1 MFNVLLRQFGY
12 RRTMTPF
19 VSQIRQNTYKREVVK
34 EDTDPIKYNDKF
46 NDNCDKLLSYSGRDL
61 YYPKYGTSIYDDKI
75 IDDFKKK

>member
-34 EDTDPIKYNDKF
+34 EDTEPIKYNDK
-46 NDNCDKLLSYSGRDL
+46 LLSYDGRDL

-75 IDDFKKK
+75 IDDFKKNNQRED